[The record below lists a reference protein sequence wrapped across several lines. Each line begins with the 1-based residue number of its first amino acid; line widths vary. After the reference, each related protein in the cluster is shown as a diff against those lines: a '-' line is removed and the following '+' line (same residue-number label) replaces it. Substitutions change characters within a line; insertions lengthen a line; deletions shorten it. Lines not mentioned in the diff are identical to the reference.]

1 MAENQDATEVKTV
14 AKEVAEVKDAQ
25 QQTEQAEVK
34 DARQESKYDRKPRAE
49 GEERRRR
56 PMARRKVCQ
65 FCQDKVTEID
75 YKDVAKLRRFVTE
88 KGKIVSR
95 RQTGTCAKHQRE
107 LTTAIK
113 RARYMALLPYSAD

>member
-1 MAENQDATEVKTV
+1 MAENQ
-14 AKEVAEVKDAQ
+14 EVAEVK
-25 QQTEQAEVK
+25 EVK
-34 DARQESKYDRKPRAE
+34 QQPEKAEAKDVKSEKFDRKPRAE

-56 PMARRKVCQ
+56 PQPRRKVCQ

-88 KGKIVSR
+88 KGKIISR
-95 RQTGTCAKHQRE
+95 RQMGTCAKHQRE